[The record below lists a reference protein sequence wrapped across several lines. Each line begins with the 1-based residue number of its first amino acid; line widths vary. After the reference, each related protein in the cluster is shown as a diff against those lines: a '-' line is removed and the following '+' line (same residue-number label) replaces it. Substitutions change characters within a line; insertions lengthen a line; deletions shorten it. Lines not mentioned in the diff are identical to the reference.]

1 MISNTVSKL
10 VGGMQQTHQ
19 RMVDLAGHP
28 IAADGLALL
37 GRLTLAGVFWRSM
50 LTKVETV
57 RLWSYQAV
65 INGHDVTRYHWRL
78 PALPLELKDSAVS
91 LFREE
96 YALPLIAPEIAAWM
110 AMLAEFALPLALIL
124 GLFTR
129 FSALALIGM
138 TMVIQ
143 LLVYPEAW
151 WSTHSLWV
159 SIALGLV
166 LYGPGRVSVDNALGR
181 LFRATPVAR

>member
-1 MISNTVSKL
+1 MISDTTSKIA
-10 VGGMQQTHQ
+10 GGMRQAQ
-19 RMVDLAGHP
+19 RRLIDLAGHP
-28 IAADGLALL
+28 IAADGFALL
-37 GRLTLAGVFWRSM
+37 ARLTLAGVFWRSM

-57 RLWSYQAV
+57 RLWSYQEV

-78 PALPLELKDSAVS
+78 PALPLEMKDSAVS
-91 LFREE
+91 LFRDE
-96 YALPLIAPEIAAWM
+96 YALPLIPPEIAAWM
-110 AMLAEFALPLALIL
+110 AMLAEFALPIALIL

-181 LFRATPVAR
+181 MFPAPLLAH